1 MSLSDL
7 ITPCNKDHSIKEA
20 VITLFLANPIIKPA
34 RFKKL
39 IENEF
44 KDKFQ
49 QFQALSNIE
58 IQVQNR
64 PNSTANFS
72 QQVLNDAGFKFLGF
86 SNGGASKVLQALN
99 EKQRNFI
106 SFHYLQYSRWANF
119 YEDFIET
126 IKVISNQHPDLFV
139 TAVSLH
145 YIDQF
150 FWKGQ
155 LPIDLKQV
163 FKEGGDYLPK
173 EFFKSQISNYTIVTN
188 KLIDEKKY
196 FNRLEIT
203 IQENIVPGITIS
215 HNISQTY
222 SDVVDLGELLTMP
235 EFGTTLEQEHVHNK
249 AILKD
254 ILQPTIIEAI
264 KLN

>member
-1 MSLSDL
+1 MSLSEL
-7 ITPCNKDHSIKEA
+7 IVPCNKDHSIKEA
-20 VITLFLANPIIKPA
+20 VITLFLANPIIKPE

-49 QFQALSNIE
+49 QFQTVSNIE
-58 IQVQNR
+58 IQFQNK
-64 PNSTANFS
+64 PDSIGNLA
-72 QQVLNDAGFKFLGF
+72 QQVLSDIGFKFLGF
-86 SNGGASKVLQALN
+86 ANGGPSKVLQAIN

-119 YEDFIET
+119 YDDFIET
-126 IKVISNQHPDLFV
+126 IKIISNQHPDLFV

-145 YIDQF
+145 YLDEF
-150 FWKGQ
+150 FWRGP

-163 FKEGGDYLPK
+163 FNEAGDYLPK

-188 KLIDEKKY
+188 KEIDDVKY
-196 FNRLEIT
+196 FNRLEI
-203 IQENIVPGITIS
+203 NINDSIRPGISIS

-222 SDVVDLGELLTMP
+222 NDVVDLGELLKKP
-235 EFGTTLEQEHVHNK
+235 EFGSTLEKEHIHNK
-249 AILKD
+249 TILKD
-254 ILQPTIIEAI
+254 ILQPLIVQAI
-264 KLN
+264 NLT